1 MSFALLMAL
10 REMRSSWLRLL
21 FFFTCISIGVG
32 SIISLRSI
40 VQNIRSAILL
50 KARSLVAA
58 DIEISSSQ
66 PLSGRARSAIENYR
80 KSPISGAQLART
92 ETVELMTMARSLD
105 PMALPKRVELKGVQS
120 LFPLYGSIKLS
131 GGAPYSHELLKD
143 NGALVGPGLLEQL
156 GLKVGDKIKM
166 GNLEFTIRGVLE
178 EEPGQMPTAFRLG
191 PRVLIDYDAAFNT
204 GLITFGSLARY
215 RILIRA
221 PEREVQGLT
230 DRLKRDLKGE
240 PIRVRSFRQSEER
253 IDEQLTRTE
262 NYLSLIGLV
271 ILMLGGIGILSV
283 TRVFVEQKIKTIA
296 ILKCLGGRNGHVI
309 ATYLVQAMALGVMG
323 SLAGLLLAAIVIK
336 LVSAHLVAWVP
347 YEVRYG
353 LTGAA
358 SLTGI
363 GAGMLI
369 SFLFSLLPLLEIRNI
384 KPNLLLR
391 NGERNA
397 RRLDLIRLLATL
409 ALLAGLIAIA
419 AWQAGSIKVGIYL
432 LGGVAAAALALYAV
446 SALLIW
452 SLSRL
457 RHLPRFPLRQGING
471 LYRPGNQTRL
481 VLMAVGLGCLLVVTV
496 KSVETGL
503 TRELVLDSAPDAP
516 DMIFIGIQKEQAS
529 GVAEIINRASGEKVK
544 LVPILTARLVA
555 IEGKEIDPEK
565 IENSAESGRLGRTY
579 AVTYRD
585 QLEEGETLVAGKL
598 WEGAGPEVS
607 LEERLSQSLGLKVDS
622 SLTVDIFGQK
632 ITARVTSIRRVQL
645 RRSRSPFG
653 MVFRPDLLQDAPQV
667 LTAAIKGPADPTAR
681 AQLQKS
687 IVDAYPN
694 VSAIEVLDVLKK
706 IRALIEDILLG
717 VTFAGGF
724 VFLSGIL
731 ILMGSIAMTKFHR
744 IYEAAILKTLG
755 AKRRQVILSFAIE
768 YGILGLLAGA
778 FGSALAAALSRALSK
793 EVLGLEW
800 SFSPLLGISGAM
812 ATALLVTAI
821 GALSSLDVT
830 LKKPLSVLRAE

>member
-1 MSFALLMAL
+1 MSFSLLMAL

-21 FFFTCISIGVG
+21 FFFICISIGVG

-66 PLSGRARSAIENYR
+66 PLSGRARSVIESYR
-80 KSPISGAQLART
+80 KSPMSGAELARA
-92 ETVELMTMARSLD
+92 ETVELMTMARPLD
-105 PMALPKRVELKGVQS
+105 PMALPRRVELKGVQS
-120 LFPLYGSIKLS
+120 QFPLYGSIKLS
-131 GGAPYSHELLKD
+131 DGAQYSHELLKD

-156 GLKVGDKIKM
+156 GLKVGNKIKI

-178 EEPGQMPTAFRLG
+178 EEPGQMPSAFRLG
-191 PRVLIDYDAAFNT
+191 PRVLVDYDAAFNT

-221 PEREVQGLT
+221 PEREVQELT

-240 PIRVRSFRQSEER
+240 PIRIRSFRQSEER

-271 ILMLGGIGILSV
+271 VLMLGGIGILSV
-283 TRVFVEQKIKTIA
+283 TRVFVQQKIKTIA
-296 ILKCLGGRNGHVI
+296 ILKCLGGRNSHVI
-309 ATYLVQAMALGVMG
+309 ATYLTQAMALGAVG

-336 LVSAHLVAWVP
+336 LASAHLVAWVP
-347 YEVRYG
+347 YQVKYG
-353 LTGAA
+353 LRGAA
-358 SLTGI
+358 ALTGI

-391 NGERNA
+391 NEA
-397 RRLDLIRLLATL
+397 RAARGLDLIRLLATL
-409 ALLAGLIAIA
+409 ALLAGLIAVA

-432 LGGVAAAALALYAV
+432 LGGVAIAALALYLV
-446 SALLIW
+446 SALLVW
-452 SLSRL
+452 SLGRL

-481 VLMAVGLGCLLVVTV
+481 VLMVVGLGCLLVVTV
-496 KSVETGL
+496 KSLETGL

-516 DMIFIGIQKEQAS
+516 DMIFIGIQKEQAP
-529 GVAEIINRASGEKVK
+529 GLAEIINKATGEKVK
-544 LVPILTARLVA
+544 LVPILTARLAA
-555 IEGKEIDPEK
+555 IDGKQ
-565 IENSAESGRLGRTY
+565 IEDSAESGRLDRTY

-585 QLEEGETLVAGKL
+585 ELEQGETLVAGKL
-598 WEGAGPEVS
+598 WEGTGPEVS
-607 LEERLSQSLGLKVDS
+607 LEERLSQSLGLKLGS

-632 ITARVTSIRRVQL
+632 ITARVTSIRRIQL

-653 MVFRPDLLQDAPQV
+653 MVFCPDLLRDAPQL
-667 LTAAIKGPADPTAR
+667 LTAAIKGPADPAAR

-694 VSAIEVLDVLKK
+694 VSVIEVLDVLKK

-731 ILMGSIAMTKFHR
+731 ILIGSIAMTKFHR

-755 AKRRQVILSFAIE
+755 ARRRQVLLTFAIE
-768 YGILGLLAGA
+768 YGVLGFLAGA
-778 FGSALAAALSRALSK
+778 FGSALASALARALSK
-793 EVLGLEW
+793 EVLNLEW
-800 SFSPLLGISGAM
+800 SLSPLLAISGAM
-812 ATALLVTAI
+812 ATALLVTAV
-821 GALSSLDVT
+821 GVLSSLDVT